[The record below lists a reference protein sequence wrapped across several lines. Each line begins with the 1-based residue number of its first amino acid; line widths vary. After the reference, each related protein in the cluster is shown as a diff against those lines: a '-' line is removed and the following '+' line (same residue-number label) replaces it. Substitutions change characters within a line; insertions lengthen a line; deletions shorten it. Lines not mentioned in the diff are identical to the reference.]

1 MWFKKKQTNQSN
13 SDQSVSRRT
22 GDMRSELGLNGETHQ
37 AVRVRARQVQRDGLN
52 ETTAVYDEEVQLH
65 DLKVRARR
73 RLIGALVLLGAAF
86 VILPWVFDGQRK
98 ETAAKVAVAIPDKNV
113 QFDVKNPK
121 ATDESLR
128 AAAESA
134 DKADKAAADGKT
146 ADAKTTDAK
155 ASGAT
160 TTNTATTAAT
170 SPSTETPAKPAATK
184 QAVPST
190 TTAAPA
196 TTTTAPTATTQ
207 QYAVHIGL
215 VSDKKELDSLVAR
228 LRAAGVQ
235 PQLRTVTVDGSSKTR
250 VRLGLFKTQAEAEA
264 ALAKVKGVAKNPVV
278 IPIQQEQTKP
288 KP

>member
-13 SDQSVSRRT
+13 SEPSNARRK
-22 GDMRSELGLNGETHQ
+22 GDMRSELGLSGETHQ

-52 ETTAVYDEEVQLH
+52 ETTAVYDVEVQLH

-98 ETAAKVAVAIPDKNV
+98 ETAAQVAVSIPDKNV

-134 DKADKAAADGKT
+134 DKTAADGK
-146 ADAKTTDAK
+146 ATDAK
-155 ASGAT
+155 PSDNKAAAATTAT
-160 TTNTATTAAT
+160 TTAATTAA
-170 SPSTETPAKPAATK
+170 PAKPADTK
-184 QAVPST
+184 QAVPATPT
-190 TTAAPA
+190 TP
-196 TTTTAPTATTQ
+196 TTQPTQ

-235 PQLRTVTVDGSSKTR
+235 PQLRTVTVDGASKTR
-250 VRLGLFKTQAEAEA
+250 VRLGLFKTQTEAEA

>member
-13 SDQSVSRRT
+13 SAQSAPRRT

-98 ETAAKVAVAIPDKNV
+98 ETAAQVAVSIPDKNV

-134 DKADKAAADGKT
+134 DKTAADGK
-146 ADAKTTDAK
+146 ATDAK
-155 ASGAT
+155 PSDNKAAAATTAT
-160 TTNTATTAAT
+160 TTAATTAA
-170 SPSTETPAKPAATK
+170 PAKPADTK
-184 QAVPST
+184 QAVPATPT
-190 TTAAPA
+190 TP
-196 TTTTAPTATTQ
+196 TTQPTQ

-235 PQLRTVTVDGSSKTR
+235 PQLRTVTVDGASKTR
-250 VRLGLFKTQAEAEA
+250 VRLGLFKTQTEAEA

>member
-13 SDQSVSRRT
+13 SDQSVPRRN

-98 ETAAKVAVAIPDKNV
+98 ETAAQVAVAIPDKNV

-155 ASGAT
+155 ASGTT
-160 TTNTATTAAT
+160 TTNTATTASA

-215 VSDKKELDSLVAR
+215 VSDKKELDGLVAR

>member
-13 SDQSVSRRT
+13 GEPSNARRK
-22 GDMRSELGLNGETHQ
+22 GDMRSELGLSGETHQ

-98 ETAAKVAVAIPDKNV
+98 ETAAQVAVSIPDKNI

-128 AAAESA
+128 AAADSAESS
-134 DKADKAAADGKT
+134 DKTAADGKA
-146 ADAKTTDAK
+146 ADAKPSDNKAAAATT
-155 ASGAT
+155 AT
-160 TTNTATTAAT
+160 TTAA
-170 SPSTETPAKPAATK
+170 
-184 QAVPST
+184 

-196 TTTTAPTATTQ
+196 KPADTKQAVSAAPTTPTTQPTQATQ

-235 PQLRTVTVDGSSKTR
+235 PQLRTVTVDGASKTR
-250 VRLGLFKTQAEAEA
+250 VRLGLFKTQTEAEA

>member
-13 SDQSVSRRT
+13 SAQSAPRRT

-98 ETAAKVAVAIPDKNV
+98 ETAAQVAVAIPDKNV

-134 DKADKAAADGKT
+134 DKVDKAAADGKT
-146 ADAKTTDAK
+146 ADAKATDAK

-264 ALAKVKGVAKNPVV
+264 AMNKIKGVAKNPVV

>member
-13 SDQSVSRRT
+13 SDQSASRRT

-73 RLIGALVLLGAAF
+73 RLIGALVLLGASF

-98 ETAAKVAVAIPDKNV
+98 ETAAQVAVAIPDKNV

-128 AAAESA
+128 AAAEST
-134 DKADKAAADGKT
+134 DKAAADGKT
-146 ADAKTTDAK
+146 VDARATDAK

-160 TTNTATTAAT
+160 TTNTATAAVAG
-170 SPSTETPAKPAATK
+170 SSTDASSKPAATK

-190 TTAAPA
+190 VTTAPA
-196 TTTTAPTATTQ
+196 TTATAPTTAPTQ

-278 IPIQQEQTKP
+278 IPIQQEQTKS

>member
-13 SDQSVSRRT
+13 SEPSNARRK
-22 GDMRSELGLNGETHQ
+22 GDMRSELGLSGETHQ

-98 ETAAKVAVAIPDKNV
+98 ETAAQVAVSIPDKNV

-134 DKADKAAADGKT
+134 DKTAADGK
-146 ADAKTTDAK
+146 ATDAK
-155 ASGAT
+155 PSDNKAAAATTAT
-160 TTNTATTAAT
+160 TTA
-170 SPSTETPAKPAATK
+170 
-184 QAVPST
+184 T

-196 TTTTAPTATTQ
+196 KPADTKQAVPATPTTPTTQPTQ

-235 PQLRTVTVDGSSKTR
+235 PQLRTVTVDGASKTR
-250 VRLGLFKTQAEAEA
+250 VRLGLFKTQTEAEA

>member
-13 SDQSVSRRT
+13 SEPSNARRK
-22 GDMRSELGLNGETHQ
+22 GDMRSELGLSGETHQ
-37 AVRVRARQVQRDGLN
+37 SVRVRARQGQRDGLN
-52 ETTAVYDEEVQLH
+52 ETSAVYDEEVQLH

-98 ETAAKVAVAIPDKNV
+98 ETAAQVAVSIPDKNV

-128 AAAESA
+128 AAADSAESS
-134 DKADKAAADGKT
+134 DKTAADGK
-146 ADAKTTDAK
+146 ATDAK
-155 ASGAT
+155 PSDNKAAAATTAT
-160 TTNTATTAAT
+160 TTAA
-170 SPSTETPAKPAATK
+170 
-184 QAVPST
+184 

-196 TTTTAPTATTQ
+196 KPADTKQAVSAAPTTPTTQPTQATQ

-235 PQLRTVTVDGSSKTR
+235 PQLRTVTVDGVSKTR

-264 ALAKVKGVAKNPVV
+264 ALAKVKGVAKSPVV
-278 IPIQQEQTKP
+278 IPIQQEQTKS

>member
-1 MWFKKKQTNQSN
+1 MWFKKKQTNQSHSEPSN
-13 SDQSVSRRT
+13 ARRK
-22 GDMRSELGLNGETHQ
+22 GDMRSELGLSGETHQ

-98 ETAAKVAVAIPDKNV
+98 ETAAQVAVSIPDKNV

-134 DKADKAAADGKT
+134 DKTAADGK
-146 ADAKTTDAK
+146 ATDAK
-155 ASGAT
+155 PSDNKAAAATTAT
-160 TTNTATTAAT
+160 TTAATTAA
-170 SPSTETPAKPAATK
+170 PAKPADTK
-184 QAVPST
+184 QAVPATPT
-190 TTAAPA
+190 TP
-196 TTTTAPTATTQ
+196 TTQPTQ

-235 PQLRTVTVDGSSKTR
+235 PQLRTVTVDGASKTR
-250 VRLGLFKTQAEAEA
+250 VRLGLFKTQTEAEA

>member
-13 SDQSVSRRT
+13 SEPSNARRK
-22 GDMRSELGLNGETHQ
+22 GDMRSELGLSGETHQ

-52 ETTAVYDEEVQLH
+52 ETSAVYDEEVQLH

-98 ETAAKVAVAIPDKNV
+98 ETAAQVAVSIPDKNV

-128 AAAESA
+128 AAADSA
-134 DKADKAAADGKT
+134 ENSDKTAADGK
-146 ADAKTTDAK
+146 ATDAK
-155 ASGAT
+155 PSDNKAAAASTAAT
-160 TTNTATTAAT
+160 ATTATTAA
-170 SPSTETPAKPAATK
+170 A
-184 QAVPST
+184 

-196 TTTTAPTATTQ
+196 KPADTKQAVSAAPTTPTTQPTQATQ

-235 PQLRTVTVDGSSKTR
+235 PQLRTVTVDGVSKTR

-264 ALAKVKGVAKNPVV
+264 ALAKVKGVAKSPVV

>member
-13 SDQSVSRRT
+13 SEPSNARRK
-22 GDMRSELGLNGETHQ
+22 GDMRSELGLSGETHQ

-52 ETTAVYDEEVQLH
+52 ETSAVYDEEVQLH

-98 ETAAKVAVAIPDKNV
+98 ETAAQVAVSIPDKNV

-134 DKADKAAADGKT
+134 DKTAADGK
-146 ADAKTTDAK
+146 ATDAK
-155 ASGAT
+155 PSDNKAAAATTAT
-160 TTNTATTAAT
+160 TTAATTAA
-170 SPSTETPAKPAATK
+170 PAKPADTK
-184 QAVPST
+184 QAVP
-190 TTAAPA
+190 AAP
-196 TTTTAPTATTQ
+196 TTPTTQPTQ

-235 PQLRTVTVDGSSKTR
+235 PQLRTVTVDGASKTR
-250 VRLGLFKTQAEAEA
+250 VRLGLFKTQTEAEA

>member
-13 SDQSVSRRT
+13 SEPSNARRK
-22 GDMRSELGLNGETHQ
+22 GDMRSELGLSGETHQ

-98 ETAAKVAVAIPDKNV
+98 ETAAQVAVSIPDKNV

-134 DKADKAAADGKT
+134 DKTAADGK
-146 ADAKTTDAK
+146 ATDTKPSDSK
-155 ASGAT
+155 AA
-160 TTNTATTAAT
+160 AAT
-170 SPSTETPAKPAATK
+170 
-184 QAVPST
+184 
-190 TTAAPA
+190 PA
-196 TTTTAPTATTQ
+196 TTTATTTAT
-207 QYAVHIGL
+207 
-215 VSDKKELDSLVAR
+215 
-228 LRAAGVQ
+228 
-235 PQLRTVTVDGSSKTR
+235 PTR
-250 VRLGLFKTQAEAEA
+250 R
-264 ALAKVKGVAKNPVV
+264 
-278 IPIQQEQTKP
+278 
-288 KP
+288 

>member
-13 SDQSVSRRT
+13 SQPSNARRK
-22 GDMRSELGLNGETHQ
+22 GDMRSELGLSGETHQ

-52 ETTAVYDEEVQLH
+52 ETSAVYDEEVQLH

-98 ETAAKVAVAIPDKNV
+98 ETAAQVAVAIPDKNV

-121 ATDESLR
+121 ATDESL
-128 AAAESA
+128 
-134 DKADKAAADGKT
+134 KAAADSAEKAAAADT
-146 ADAKTTDAK
+146 AATAITS
-155 ASGAT
+155 AST
-160 TTNTATTAAT
+160 STTAA
-170 SPSTETPAKPAATK
+170 STKPVDVKPADTKKPIEAKPVTPPAE
-184 QAVPST
+184 T
-190 TTAAPA
+190 TPPA
-196 TTTTAPTATTQ
+196 TQSTQ

-215 VSDKKELDSLVAR
+215 VSDKKELDALVAR

-235 PQLRTVTVDGSSKTR
+235 PQLRTVTVDGVSKTR
-250 VRLGLFKTQAEAEA
+250 VRLGLFKTQSEA
-264 ALAKVKGVAKNPVV
+264 AAAAAKIKGVAKNPVV
-278 IPIQQEQTKP
+278 IPIQPEQSAP

>member
-13 SDQSVSRRT
+13 SEPSNARRK
-22 GDMRSELGLNGETHQ
+22 GDMRSELGLSGETHQ

-98 ETAAKVAVAIPDKNV
+98 ETAAQVAVSIPDKNV

-134 DKADKAAADGKT
+134 DKTAADGK
-146 ADAKTTDAK
+146 ATDAK
-155 ASGAT
+155 PSDNKAAAATTAT
-160 TTNTATTAAT
+160 TTAATTAA
-170 SPSTETPAKPAATK
+170 PAKPADTK
-184 QAVPST
+184 QAVPATPT
-190 TTAAPA
+190 TP
-196 TTTTAPTATTQ
+196 TTQPTQ

-235 PQLRTVTVDGSSKTR
+235 PQLRTVTVDGASKTR
-250 VRLGLFKTQAEAEA
+250 VRLGLFKTQTEAEA

>member
-13 SDQSVSRRT
+13 SEPSNARRK
-22 GDMRSELGLNGETHQ
+22 GDMRSELGLSGETHQ

-98 ETAAKVAVAIPDKNV
+98 ETAAQVAVSIPDKNV

-134 DKADKAAADGKT
+134 DKTAADGK
-146 ADAKTTDAK
+146 ATDAK
-155 ASGAT
+155 PSDNKAAAATTAT
-160 TTNTATTAAT
+160 TTAA
-170 SPSTETPAKPAATK
+170 
-184 QAVPST
+184 

-196 TTTTAPTATTQ
+196 KPADTKQAVSAAPTTPTTQPTQATQ

-235 PQLRTVTVDGSSKTR
+235 PQLRTVTVDGVSKTR

-264 ALAKVKGVAKNPVV
+264 ALAKVKGVAKSPVV
-278 IPIQQEQTKP
+278 IPIQQEQTKS

>member
-13 SDQSVSRRT
+13 SQPSNARRK
-22 GDMRSELGLNGETHQ
+22 GDMRSELGLSGETHQ

-52 ETTAVYDEEVQLH
+52 ETSAVYDEEVQLH

-98 ETAAKVAVAIPDKNV
+98 ETAAQVAVSIPDKNI

-128 AAAESA
+128 AAADSA
-134 DKADKAAADGKT
+134 ENSDKTAADGKA
-146 ADAKTTDAK
+146 ADAKPSDNK
-155 ASGAT
+155 AAAASTAA
-160 TTNTATTAAT
+160 TATTAA
-170 SPSTETPAKPAATK
+170 A
-184 QAVPST
+184 

-196 TTTTAPTATTQ
+196 KPADTKQAVSAAPTTPTTQPTQATQ

-235 PQLRTVTVDGSSKTR
+235 PQLRTVTVDGVSKTR

>member
-13 SDQSVSRRT
+13 SAQSAPRRT

-98 ETAAKVAVAIPDKNV
+98 ETAAQVAVAIPDKNV

>member
-13 SDQSVSRRT
+13 SEPSNARRK
-22 GDMRSELGLNGETHQ
+22 GDMRSELGLSGETHQ

-98 ETAAKVAVAIPDKNV
+98 ETAAQVAVSIPDKNV

-128 AAAESA
+128 AAADSAESS
-134 DKADKAAADGKT
+134 DKTAADGKA
-146 ADAKTTDAK
+146 ADAKPSDNKAAAATT
-155 ASGAT
+155 AT
-160 TTNTATTAAT
+160 TTAATTAA
-170 SPSTETPAKPAATK
+170 PAKPADTK
-184 QAVPST
+184 QAVPATPT
-190 TTAAPA
+190 TP
-196 TTTTAPTATTQ
+196 TTQPTQ

-235 PQLRTVTVDGSSKTR
+235 PQLRTVTVDGASKTR

>member
-13 SDQSVSRRT
+13 SEPSNARRK
-22 GDMRSELGLNGETHQ
+22 GDMRSELGLSGETHQ

-98 ETAAKVAVAIPDKNV
+98 ETAAQVAVSIPDKNV

-128 AAAESA
+128 AAADSAESS
-134 DKADKAAADGKT
+134 DKTAADGKA
-146 ADAKTTDAK
+146 ADAKPSDNK
-155 ASGAT
+155 AAAASTAA
-160 TTNTATTAAT
+160 TATTAAAT
-170 SPSTETPAKPAATK
+170 TAAPAKPADTK
-184 QAVPST
+184 QAVPATPT
-190 TTAAPA
+190 TP
-196 TTTTAPTATTQ
+196 TTQPTQ

-235 PQLRTVTVDGSSKTR
+235 PQLRTVTVDGASKTR
-250 VRLGLFKTQAEAEA
+250 VRLGLFKTQTEAEA

>member
-13 SDQSVSRRT
+13 SEPSNARRK
-22 GDMRSELGLNGETHQ
+22 GDMRSELGLSGETHQ

-52 ETTAVYDEEVQLH
+52 ETSAVYDEEVQLH

-98 ETAAKVAVAIPDKNV
+98 ETAAQVAVSIPDKNV

-134 DKADKAAADGKT
+134 DKTAADGK
-146 ADAKTTDAK
+146 ATDAK
-155 ASGAT
+155 PSDNKAAAASTAA
-160 TTNTATTAAT
+160 TATTAA
-170 SPSTETPAKPAATK
+170 A
-184 QAVPST
+184 

-196 TTTTAPTATTQ
+196 KPADTKQAVSAAPTTPTTQPTQATQ

-235 PQLRTVTVDGSSKTR
+235 PQLRTVTVDGVSKTR
-250 VRLGLFKTQAEAEA
+250 VRLGLFKTQTEAEA

-278 IPIQQEQTKP
+278 IPIQQEQTKS

>member
-1 MWFKKKQTNQSN
+1 M
-13 SDQSVSRRT
+13 
-22 GDMRSELGLNGETHQ
+22 
-37 AVRVRARQVQRDGLN
+37 
-52 ETTAVYDEEVQLH
+52 
-65 DLKVRARR
+65 
-73 RLIGALVLLGAAF
+73 
-86 VILPWVFDGQRK
+86 ILPWVFDGQRK
-98 ETAAKVAVAIPDKNV
+98 ETAAQVAVSIPDKNV

-134 DKADKAAADGKT
+134 DKTAADGK
-146 ADAKTTDAK
+146 ATDAK
-155 ASGAT
+155 PSDNKAAAATTAT
-160 TTNTATTAAT
+160 TTAATTAA
-170 SPSTETPAKPAATK
+170 PAKPADTK
-184 QAVPST
+184 QAVPATPT
-190 TTAAPA
+190 TP
-196 TTTTAPTATTQ
+196 TTQPTQ

-235 PQLRTVTVDGSSKTR
+235 PQLRTVTVDGASKTR
-250 VRLGLFKTQAEAEA
+250 VRLGLFKTQTEAEA

>member
-13 SDQSVSRRT
+13 SEPSNARRK
-22 GDMRSELGLNGETHQ
+22 GDMRSKLGLSGETHQ

-98 ETAAKVAVAIPDKNV
+98 ETAAQVAVSIPDKNV

-134 DKADKAAADGKT
+134 DKTAADGK
-146 ADAKTTDAK
+146 ATDAK
-155 ASGAT
+155 PSDNKAAAATTAT
-160 TTNTATTAAT
+160 TTAATTAA
-170 SPSTETPAKPAATK
+170 PAKPADTK
-184 QAVPST
+184 QAVPATPT
-190 TTAAPA
+190 TP
-196 TTTTAPTATTQ
+196 TTQPTQ

-235 PQLRTVTVDGSSKTR
+235 PQLRTVTVDGASKTR
-250 VRLGLFKTQAEAEA
+250 VRLGLFKTQTEAEA

>member
-13 SDQSVSRRT
+13 SEPSNARRK
-22 GDMRSELGLNGETHQ
+22 GDMRSELGLSGETHQ

-98 ETAAKVAVAIPDKNV
+98 ETAAQVAVSIPDKNV

-128 AAAESA
+128 AAADSAESS
-134 DKADKAAADGKT
+134 DKTAADGKA
-146 ADAKTTDAK
+146 ADAKPSDNKAAAATT
-155 ASGAT
+155 AT
-160 TTNTATTAAT
+160 TTAATTAA
-170 SPSTETPAKPAATK
+170 PAKPADTK
-184 QAVPST
+184 QAVPATPT
-190 TTAAPA
+190 TP
-196 TTTTAPTATTQ
+196 TTQPTQ

-235 PQLRTVTVDGSSKTR
+235 PQLRTVTVDGASKTR
-250 VRLGLFKTQAEAEA
+250 VRLGLFKTQTEAEA

>member
-13 SDQSVSRRT
+13 SEPSNARRK
-22 GDMRSELGLNGETHQ
+22 GDMRSELGLSGETHQ

-52 ETTAVYDEEVQLH
+52 ETSAVYDEEVQLH

-98 ETAAKVAVAIPDKNV
+98 ETAAQVAVSIPDKNV

-134 DKADKAAADGKT
+134 DKTAADGK
-146 ADAKTTDAK
+146 ATDAK
-155 ASGAT
+155 PSDNKAAAATTAT
-160 TTNTATTAAT
+160 TTA
-170 SPSTETPAKPAATK
+170 
-184 QAVPST
+184 T

-196 TTTTAPTATTQ
+196 KPADTKQAVPATPTTPTTQPTQ

-235 PQLRTVTVDGSSKTR
+235 PQLRTVTVDGASKTR
-250 VRLGLFKTQAEAEA
+250 VRLGLFKTQTEAEA

>member
-13 SDQSVSRRT
+13 SEPSNARRK
-22 GDMRSELGLNGETHQ
+22 GDMRSELGLSGETHQ

-98 ETAAKVAVAIPDKNV
+98 ETAAQVAVAIPDKNV

-128 AAAESA
+128 AAAEST
-134 DKADKAAADGKT
+134 DKAAADGKT
-146 ADAKTTDAK
+146 VDARATDAK

-160 TTNTATTAAT
+160 TTNTATAAVAG
-170 SPSTETPAKPAATK
+170 SSTDASSKPAATK

-190 TTAAPA
+190 VTTAPA
-196 TTTTAPTATTQ
+196 TTATAPTTAPTQ

-278 IPIQQEQTKP
+278 IPIQQEQTKS

>member
-1 MWFKKKQTNQSN
+1 
-13 SDQSVSRRT
+13 
-22 GDMRSELGLNGETHQ
+22 
-37 AVRVRARQVQRDGLN
+37 
-52 ETTAVYDEEVQLH
+52 LH

-98 ETAAKVAVAIPDKNV
+98 ETAAQVAVSIPDKNV

-134 DKADKAAADGKT
+134 DKTAADGK
-146 ADAKTTDAK
+146 ATDTKPSDNKVAA
-155 ASGAT
+155 AS
-160 TTNTATTAAT
+160 TAT
-170 SPSTETPAKPAATK
+170 PA
-184 QAVPST
+184 T

-196 TTTTAPTATTQ
+196 KPADTKQAVPAAPTTPTTQPTQ

-235 PQLRTVTVDGSSKTR
+235 PQLRTVTVDGASKTR

>member
-98 ETAAKVAVAIPDKNV
+98 ETAAQVAVAIPDKNV

-128 AAAESA
+128 AAAENA

-146 ADAKTTDAK
+146 ADAKATDAK

-160 TTNTATTAAT
+160 TTNTTTTAAT
-170 SPSTETPAKPAATK
+170 SPSTETPAKPAVTK

>member
-13 SDQSVSRRT
+13 SESLNAHRK
-22 GDMRSELGLNGETHQ
+22 GDMRSELGLSGETHQ
-37 AVRVRARQVQRDGLN
+37 AVRVRARQMQRDGLS
-52 ETTAVYDEEVQLH
+52 ETSAVYDEEVQLH

-98 ETAAKVAVAIPDKNV
+98 ETAAQVAVSIPDKNV

-128 AAAESA
+128 AAADSA
-134 DKADKAAADGKT
+134 ENSGKTAADGKT
-146 ADAKTTDAK
+146 TDAK
-155 ASGAT
+155 PSDNKATAAS
-160 TTNTATTAAT
+160 TATTAANT
-170 SPSTETPAKPAATK
+170 VATIATPAKPADTK
-184 QAVPST
+184 QAVPALT
-190 TTAAPA
+190 TPVEQ
-196 TTTTAPTATTQ
+196 PTKATQ

-215 VSDKKELDSLVAR
+215 VSDKKELDGLMAR
-228 LRAAGVQ
+228 LRASGVQ
-235 PQLRTVTVDGSSKTR
+235 PQLRTVTVDGVSKTR

-264 ALAKVKGVAKNPVV
+264 ALAKVKGVAKSPVV
-278 IPIQQEQTKP
+278 IPIQQEQTKS

>member
-13 SDQSVSRRT
+13 SEPSNARRK
-22 GDMRSELGLNGETHQ
+22 GDMRSELGLSGETHQ

-98 ETAAKVAVAIPDKNV
+98 ETAAQVAVSIPDKNV

-134 DKADKAAADGKT
+134 DKTAADGK
-146 ADAKTTDAK
+146 ATDAK
-155 ASGAT
+155 PSDNKAAAASTAA
-160 TTNTATTAAT
+160 TATTAA
-170 SPSTETPAKPAATK
+170 STTAAPAKPADTK
-184 QAVPST
+184 QAVPATPT
-190 TTAAPA
+190 TP
-196 TTTTAPTATTQ
+196 TTQPTQ

-235 PQLRTVTVDGSSKTR
+235 PQLRTVTVDGASKTR
-250 VRLGLFKTQAEAEA
+250 VRLGLFKTQTEAEA

>member
-13 SDQSVSRRT
+13 SAQSAPRRT

-98 ETAAKVAVAIPDKNV
+98 ETAAQVAVAIPDKNV

-134 DKADKAAADGKT
+134 DKVDKAAADGKT
-146 ADAKTTDAK
+146 ADAKATDAK

-235 PQLRTVTVDGSSKTR
+235 PQLRTVTVDGASKTR

-264 ALAKVKGVAKNPVV
+264 AMNKIKGVAKNPVV

>member
-13 SDQSVSRRT
+13 SEPSNARRK
-22 GDMRSELGLNGETHQ
+22 GDMRSELGLSGETHQ

-73 RLIGALVLLGAAF
+73 RLIGAFVLLGAAF

-98 ETAAKVAVAIPDKNV
+98 ETAAQVAVSIPDKNV

-134 DKADKAAADGKT
+134 DKTAADGK
-146 ADAKTTDAK
+146 ATDTKPSDSK
-155 ASGAT
+155 AAAATPAT
-160 TTNTATTAAT
+160 TTATTTA
-170 SPSTETPAKPAATK
+170 TPAKPADTK
-184 QAVPST
+184 QAVPATPT
-190 TTAAPA
+190 TP
-196 TTTTAPTATTQ
+196 TTQPTQ

-235 PQLRTVTVDGSSKTR
+235 PQLRTVTVDGASKTR

-278 IPIQQEQTKP
+278 IPIQQEQTKS

>member
-13 SDQSVSRRT
+13 SEPSNARRK
-22 GDMRSELGLNGETHQ
+22 GDMRSELGLSGETHQ

-98 ETAAKVAVAIPDKNV
+98 ETAAQVAVSIPDKNV

-134 DKADKAAADGKT
+134 DKTAADGK
-146 ADAKTTDAK
+146 ATDAK
-155 ASGAT
+155 PSDNKAAAATTAT
-160 TTNTATTAAT
+160 TTAATTAA
-170 SPSTETPAKPAATK
+170 PAKPADTK
-184 QAVPST
+184 QAVP
-190 TTAAPA
+190 AAP
-196 TTTTAPTATTQ
+196 TTPTPQPTQ

-235 PQLRTVTVDGSSKTR
+235 PQLRTVTVDGASKTR
-250 VRLGLFKTQAEAEA
+250 VRLGLFKTQTEAEA

>member
-13 SDQSVSRRT
+13 SEPSNARRK
-22 GDMRSELGLNGETHQ
+22 GDMRSELGLSGETHQ

-98 ETAAKVAVAIPDKNV
+98 ETAAQVAVSIPDKNI

-128 AAAESA
+128 AAADSAESS
-134 DKADKAAADGKT
+134 DKTAADGKA
-146 ADAKTTDAK
+146 ADAKPSDNK
-155 ASGAT
+155 AAAASTAA
-160 TTNTATTAAT
+160 TATTAA
-170 SPSTETPAKPAATK
+170 STTAAPAKPADTK
-184 QAVPST
+184 QAVPATPT
-190 TTAAPA
+190 TP
-196 TTTTAPTATTQ
+196 TTQPTQ

-235 PQLRTVTVDGSSKTR
+235 PQLRTVTVDGVSKTR
-250 VRLGLFKTQAEAEA
+250 VRLGLFKTQAEAEV
-264 ALAKVKGVAKNPVV
+264 ALAKVKGVAKSPVV
-278 IPIQQEQTKP
+278 IPIQQEQTKS